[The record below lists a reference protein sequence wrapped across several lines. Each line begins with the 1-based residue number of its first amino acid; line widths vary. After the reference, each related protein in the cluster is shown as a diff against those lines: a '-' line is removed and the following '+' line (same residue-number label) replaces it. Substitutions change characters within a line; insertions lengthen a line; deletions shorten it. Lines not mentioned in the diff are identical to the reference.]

1 MVHQNII
8 KLADF
13 GLSRRIEE
21 TSKNFKLFGVIPYV
35 DPSLL
40 ADSSHEFTEK
50 SDIYSL
56 GVIFWEISSGRPPFY
71 TEGEPYDLGLALD
84 ILQGHRETTV
94 PDTPDDYAKLY
105 FGKYID
111 INSFLYYKKYF
122 FFLIL
127 IICYIIIFFLD
138 CWDGEPENR
147 PPMCKVVER
156 LSINRV

>member
-56 GVIFWEISSGRPPFY
+56 GVIFWEISSGRPPFHN
-71 TEGEPYDLGLALD
+71 EDRELLALR
-84 ILQGHRETTV
+84 IVQGLRET
-94 PDTPDDYAKLY
+94 
-105 FGKYID
+105 
-111 INSFLYYKKYF
+111 
-122 FFLIL
+122 
-127 IICYIIIFFLD
+127 
-138 CWDGEPENR
+138 
-147 PPMCKVVER
+147 VVEGTPEDYEN
-156 LSINRV
+156 IYKGN